1 MRYFDHGEIHHY
13 SIRYRLIAVLNPNPQ
28 KYSETHKHIG
38 VPFIHVGV
46 PFIHG
51 RRRPKPGCRW
61 HARVG
66 SFSAPSLL
74 GVGAQRWS
82 VAGGLGR
89 RALLG
94 VGKQPLQGF
103 RLVGDFLVAH
113 PDRGDRGVAGGELV
127 QEIIAEGRPGGEH
140 GGCHTAD
147 CNAGF

>member
-38 VPFIHVGV
+38 VPFIH
-46 PFIHG
+46 G

-74 GVGAQRWS
+74 GIGAQRRG
-82 VAGGLGR
+82 VAGGHGR
-89 RALLG
+89 RMLLG

-103 RLVGDFLVAH
+103 RAVGDFLVAH
-113 PDRGDRGVAGGELV
+113 PDRGDRGVAGCELV
-127 QEIIAEGRPGGEH
+127 QEVVAEGRPGGEH
-140 GGCHTAD
+140 GGRHTAD